1 MEVSKS
7 RSLELLWGLRG
18 AGQFLG
24 LVTELSIWT
33 YPYSLWGNEQGEH
46 MYGTYVFLPQQL
58 DAVCTALRGIMEN
71 STHISAGHLTIAQAP
86 PDLKQQVL
94 VVTPQIFCSADEA
107 AKLLQPLVVIGP
119 VQQTFVPSSFD
130 RQCDHL
136 NWICAKGDFKRAS
149 QTGLD
154 GWNVKNI
161 KTLVEIH
168 GELVAEC
175 PDAARSG
182 FTVKWLTPCMRE
194 RELKSS
200 FGLENIN
207 YWL

>member
-1 MEVSKS
+1 
-7 RSLELLWGLRG
+7 
-18 AGQFLG
+18 
-24 LVTELSIWT
+24 
-33 YPYSLWGNEQGEH
+33 

-107 AKLLQPLVVIGP
+107 ATLLQPLVVIGP

-130 RQCDHL
+130 RQCGDHL

-194 RELKSS
+194 GELKSS